1 MKNLA
6 APLVALL
13 MMAPA
18 CGGDRDQS
26 PGPQSPPAATTT
38 APDETTTATPMETTT
53 TTPNPAPPPVPQS
66 ERIQDTMRSLV
77 AAFNAHD
84 ARRIASLYTPDAVV
98 AGVGNRGWTE
108 DSGRALIEASYGK
121 LFTAFPDV
129 KWASPRVY
137 VTNDAAI
144 QEWVL
149 TGTQQGPLG
158 SLSATNRGA
167 GINGASVYLFDTEGR
182 IRREHTYYDALAM
195 GAQLGTYKGK
205 ARALATLP
213 AGEPQF
219 IVAAGTPGE
228 NRWLDAAR
236 AFYSTYEQR
245 DEKAFGLLLA
255 KEAAR
260 TSYLLPD
267 DRKGDRAVVEEFRVF
282 VRAFPDLDVD
292 TRNMW
297 GFGDRVVTEN
307 VISTQKAG
315 AWATARATQKP
326 ASLHTLDILRFGEDG
341 KITELTS
348 YGSVLELVLQ
358 SGQDQKG
365 VQPWLPSGGEQGT
378 TPGQQNSPGTGGQAP
393 R

>member
-53 TTPNPAPPPVPQS
+53 TTPTPAPPPVPQS

>member
-38 APDETTTATPMETTT
+38 APDETTTATPMETAT
-53 TTPNPAPPPVPQS
+53 TTPTPAPPPVPQS

-365 VQPWLPSGGEQGT
+365 VQPWLPSGEQGT

>member
-38 APDETTTATPMETTT
+38 APDETTIATPMETTT

-158 SLSATNRGA
+158 SLTATNRGA

-213 AGEPQF
+213 AGDPQF

>member
-38 APDETTTATPMETTT
+38 APDETTIATPMETTT

-213 AGEPQF
+213 AGDPQF